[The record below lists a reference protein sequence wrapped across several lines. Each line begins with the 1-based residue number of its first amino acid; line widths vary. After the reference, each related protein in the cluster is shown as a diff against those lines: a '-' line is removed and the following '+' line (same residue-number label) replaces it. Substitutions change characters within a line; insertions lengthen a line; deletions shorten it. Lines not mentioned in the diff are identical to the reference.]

1 MVAVPIPDAIPTPQ
15 GYRARFPQQ
24 AAPRHTAFASPVFD
38 TPSVNGPIPV
48 PTPVQ
53 SPVDSAAHSADR
65 VVAAIPS
72 HPHQILAH
80 QDWINLL
87 AAGSLLAA
95 GALVVTGYRRAG
107 LAVAAAGTALAL
119 VEERE
124 AIAAVWKALPGYL
137 AEAQSFAEQ
146 AEGFLQEL
154 ATQGE
159 KLQSILHR

>member
-24 AAPRHTAFASPVFD
+24 AASRPVAYSPSSFEAS
-38 TPSVNGPIPV
+38 SARGPIPV
-48 PTPVQ
+48 PVPVP
-53 SPVDSAAHSADR
+53 SPADSSAR
-65 VVAAIPS
+65 SAPQVVSASPS
-72 HPHQILAH
+72 SPHQDWVH

-95 GALVVTGYRRAG
+95 GALVVTGHRRAG

-119 VEERE
+119 VEERGT
-124 AIAAVWKALPGYL
+124 IAAAWKALPGYL
-137 AEAQSFAEQ
+137 GEAQSLAEQ
-146 AEGFLQEL
+146 VEGFLQEL

-159 KLQSILHR
+159 KLQSILRS